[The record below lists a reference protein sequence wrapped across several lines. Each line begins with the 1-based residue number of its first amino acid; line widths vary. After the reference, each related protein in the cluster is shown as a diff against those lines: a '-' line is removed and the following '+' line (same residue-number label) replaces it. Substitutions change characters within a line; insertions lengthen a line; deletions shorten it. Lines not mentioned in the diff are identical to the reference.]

1 MSADFVRLGV
11 EIRARREA
19 LGLSL
24 RALARR
30 VDLSPSTLS
39 LAERGGPVIGAAA
52 LTRILDVLA
61 ADRATRDRWEALS
74 GRIPEDIERA
84 VLSVPERWGDLRAWL
99 MVHHVRE
106 AQR

>member
-1 MSADFVRLGV
+1 MSADFARLGA

-39 LAERGGPVIGAAA
+39 LAERGGPVIGCDARGLVLYARRVWLWWVVA
-52 LTRILDVLA
+52 KILT
-61 ADRATRDRWEALS
+61 
-74 GRIPEDIERA
+74 G
-84 VLSVPERWGDLRAWL
+84 RAWQR
-99 MVHHVRE
+99 VRE
-106 AQR
+106 ARR